1 MWIEVWSWRRVVG
14 RAATW
19 YEVAAAV
26 LVGLAL
32 VGAPR
37 WESAA
42 APPPVPVYR
51 VITREPVMALSINV
65 VWGTEFVPQI
75 LSTLMAAHV
84 PATFFV
90 GGAWAAANPALVQQ
104 MVRDQMA
111 VENHGYAHR
120 HSNQLSFH
128 ENLNEIARAAR
139 AIQLAGAPR
148 PTLYAPPYGEFN
160 GTVLAAAEA
169 LHNLVILWTIDTI
182 DWRPSSDAGLIT
194 ARVLAK
200 AQAGAIVL
208 MHPTSRTLA
217 ALPGLVAGLH
227 AAGYHLVT
235 VPQLLGRGTPT
246 GDG

>member
-1 MWIEVWSWRRVVG
+1 MWIGVWSWRRAAR

-19 YEVAAAV
+19 YGLAVAV
-26 LVGLAL
+26 LVGMVL
-32 VGAPR
+32 VGGPR
-37 WESAA
+37 FESAA
-42 APPPVPVYR
+42 AAPPAPVYR
-51 VITREPVMALSINV
+51 VITREPAMALSINV
-65 VWGTEFVPQI
+65 VWGTEFVPQLLSI
-75 LSTLMAAHV
+75 LTAAHV
-84 PATFFV
+84 HATFFL
-90 GGAWAAANPALVQQ
+90 GGAWAAANPALVKQ

-120 HSNQLSFH
+120 HANQLSFD
-128 ENLNEIARAAR
+128 ENLNEITRAAR

-160 GTVLAAAEA
+160 GTLLAAADA
-169 LHNLVILWTIDTI
+169 LHNRVIMWTIDTI

-194 ARVLAK
+194 ARVLSK

-217 ALPGLVAGLH
+217 ALPGIVAGLD